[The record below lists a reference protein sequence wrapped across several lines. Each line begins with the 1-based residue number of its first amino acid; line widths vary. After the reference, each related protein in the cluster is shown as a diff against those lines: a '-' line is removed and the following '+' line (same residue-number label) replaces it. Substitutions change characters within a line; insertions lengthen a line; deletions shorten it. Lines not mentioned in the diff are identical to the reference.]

1 MKKRILSFALILA
14 MLLTMS
20 TAVFAAD
27 WETPID
33 VVQVAMVGDEYY
45 ASLDAAFAAANGAEV
60 SLSADVTV
68 DELVVPAEDVLN
80 LNGYTLTANSVD
92 VTAASAYIIDT
103 TGGEGLLVVNGEYD
117 FGENAPYLPIKD
129 ETAGG
134 FRFFEVEVKSVA
146 VSGKNSAGPK
156 YWFQVNFANFAKVK
170 TLLSAS
176 SEVTIKVNL
185 SVDGT
190 EAVANADGAF
200 LMKWVEAYEANN
212 DIYITAQ
219 LVGDEVQAGIVAKPG
234 IGANGVDVLGD
245 NM

>member
-1 MKKRILSFALILA
+1 MKKRILSFALTLA

-45 ASLDAAFAAANGAEV
+45 ASLDAAFAAANGEEV

-134 FRFFEVEVKSVA
+134 FRFFKVGVNSVA
-146 VSGKNSAGPK
+146 VTGKDSDAPK
-156 YWFQVNFANFAKVK
+156 YWFQVKFDNFADVK
-170 TLLSAS
+170 ALLTAE

-185 SVDGT
+185 TVDGE
-190 EAVANADGAF
+190 EAVAKAEGAF

-212 DIYITAQ
+212 NIYITAK
-219 LVGDEVQAGIVAKPG
+219 LTGAEVQAGIVAKPG